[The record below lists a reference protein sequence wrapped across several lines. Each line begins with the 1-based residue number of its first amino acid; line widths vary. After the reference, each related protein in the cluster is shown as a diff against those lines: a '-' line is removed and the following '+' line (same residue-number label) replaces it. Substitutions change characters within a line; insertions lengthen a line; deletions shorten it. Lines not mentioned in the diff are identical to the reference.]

1 MIEPLSRRNVVA
13 GGLMIA
19 ASGIAFARTPTV
31 KVAPIRKGAIDA
43 SLPKAVLGWHF
54 ETSSGLVL
62 PPPDSTSDR
71 LYDEIATRV
80 YVAENLPPVMLLIA
94 YSNKQDG
101 MLQVH
106 RPETCYPVGG
116 YALSDSQ
123 IIDINV
129 GAARLIPSRFFTAT
143 GVSRIEQVLYWTR
156 IGSEIPGRWFD
167 QRMAVF
173 RANLRGEV
181 PDGILVRLSVIDTDA
196 KAAIPIMENFMRAMI
211 VQMPAKMRTLLVG

>member
-1 MIEPLSRRNVVA
+1 MTERLSRRNVVA

-19 ASGIAFARTPTV
+19 ASGLAYARTPTV
-31 KVAPIRKGAIDA
+31 KALPVKKGAINA
-43 SLPKAVLGWHF
+43 SLPAKVLGWHF

-62 PPPDSTSDR
+62 PPPDSLRDR

-80 YVAENLPPVMLLIA
+80 YVAENQPPVMLLIA
-94 YSNKQDG
+94 YSNVQDG

-123 IIDINV
+123 IIDMNV
-129 GAARLIPSRFFTAT
+129 GASRPIPSRFFTAT
-143 GVSRIEQVLYWTR
+143 GVSRVEQVLYWTR

-196 KAAIPIMENFMRAMI
+196 KAAIPIMENFMKAMI
-211 VQMPAKMRTLLVG
+211 AQMTPRMRNLLVG

>member
-1 MIEPLSRRNVVA
+1 MTEPLSRRNVVA

-19 ASGIAFARTPTV
+19 ASGLAFARTPTA
-31 KVAPIRKGAIDA
+31 KAERIKKGAIDA
-43 SLPKAVLGWHF
+43 SLPSKVLGWKF

-80 YVAENLPPVMLLIA
+80 YVAENQPPVMLLIA
-94 YSNKQDG
+94 YSNVQDG

-116 YALSDSQ
+116 YALSDSH
-123 IIDINV
+123 IVDLNV
-129 GAARLIPSRFFTAT
+129 GAAQPIPCRFFTAT
-143 GVSRIEQVLYWTR
+143 GVSRTEQVLYWTR
-156 IGSEIPGRWFD
+156 IGTEIPGRWFD

-196 KAAIPIMENFMRAMI
+196 KTAIPIMENFTRAM
-211 VQMPAKMRTLLVG
+211 VHQMSPRMRTLLVG